1 MIWELVGG
9 SPSKESLVQTIA
21 LLKIWSYNILVFK
34 FKNNSENKYMYQTR
48 NLDLITISIKWIFI
62 LWLNQFLIFKDQ

>member
-1 MIWELVGG
+1 MIWEQLVA
-9 SPSKESLVQTIA
+9 PPNKESLVQTIV
-21 LLKIWSYNILVFK
+21 LLKILSYNILVFK

-48 NLDLITISIKWIFI
+48 NLGLITISIKWIFI